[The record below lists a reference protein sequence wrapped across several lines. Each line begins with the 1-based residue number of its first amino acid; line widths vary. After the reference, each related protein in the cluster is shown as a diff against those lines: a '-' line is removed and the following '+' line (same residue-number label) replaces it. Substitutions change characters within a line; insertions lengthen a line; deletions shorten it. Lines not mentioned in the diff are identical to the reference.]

1 METFSQK
8 VINQFFQGFYDT
20 RVENMFN
27 LGKALKGSVDLSMLL
42 FWFSVIDF
50 YGGIFFVGSYKKIW
64 RASKEGKIIDL
75 TNEKTFSNF
84 INNFFPGDEKKC
96 GQFIYKIFRSGIV
109 HQMSPKS
116 SGIIWDESELRLIWT
131 VTVSGR
137 KEAQLNVYKFQEMAY
152 QSYIAYKKQILD
164 GQLEEEH
171 CKNICDLLIN
181 DDVLGD
187 RDNFEREYKRLKD
200 KIGKDF

>member
-8 VINQFFQGFYDT
+8 VINHFFQEFYDT
-20 RVENMFN
+20 RVGIMYN
-27 LGKALKGSVDLSMLL
+27 LGKEHKVRLDLSMLL

-50 YGGIFFVGSYKKIW
+50 YGGIYYVGLKRETLKYKD
-64 RASKEGKIIDL
+64 GKTL
-75 TNEKTFSNF
+75 KFTNSQTFENF
-84 INNFFPGDEKKC
+84 ILDFFPDPEKEY
-96 GQFIYKIFRSGIV
+96 GRFIYKVFRSGVV

-116 SGIIWDESELRLIWT
+116 SGIIWDESEKRLIWT
-131 VTVSGR
+131 VTENDCKV
-137 KEAQLNVYKFQEMAY
+137 AMLNVYKFQEMAY
-152 QSYIAYKKQILD
+152 QSYIAYKKQILN
-164 GQLEEEH
+164 GKLEEEH

-187 RDNFEREYKRLKD
+187 RENFEKECTRLKV